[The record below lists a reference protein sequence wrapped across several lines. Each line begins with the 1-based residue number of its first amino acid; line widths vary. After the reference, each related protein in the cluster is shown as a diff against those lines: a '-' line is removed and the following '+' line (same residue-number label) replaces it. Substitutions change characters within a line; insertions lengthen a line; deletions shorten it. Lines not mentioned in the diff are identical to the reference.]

1 VKSFLADA
9 RVSLLAMSVLSLA
22 SCGGD
27 DSPPTTNVPNSVLIA
42 DFNAD
47 GIPDVAAATTA
58 AAADGSTPNP
68 GFASIFLQSRSDVG
82 SFSGGKH
89 FPTGNNPSSI
99 AVGDLTGLSS
109 ADLVVANFLAGSVSV
124 LLETAVASGDF
135 LAASNIS
142 VGGHPNEVVIADL
155 NGDGRKDLAV
165 ADDTASAGRVLV
177 LLQDATT
184 AALFGTPI
192 ALSTTDAVAGVAVSD
207 LNGDGKPDIAA
218 ATADANG
225 NNGHVVVFFQDP
237 NSAGTFLSPAVFAGG
252 AQPSAVKIAD
262 IDGDGLPDLIVAN
275 AGPGTDGIGSAGA
288 SVLLQDAANP
298 GSFLAPVTYATQ
310 SGTVH
315 LVVADLN
322 GDSKPDIVTAN
333 LGPSP
338 TGSVSVLLQ
347 DPTRPGVFLSPV
359 NYTGF
364 GQPLGVAVGDLNN
377 DGHPDIAVAD
387 GTTATM
393 MLQSATAPG
402 TFASGVQIGN

>member
-1 VKSFLADA
+1 MKSLLAGS
-9 RVSLLAMSVLSLA
+9 RVPLLAMSVLSLA

-109 ADLVVANFLAGSVSV
+109 SDLVVANFLAGSVSV
-124 LLETAVASGDF
+124 LLETAAASGDF

-165 ADDTASAGRVLV
+165 ADDTASSGRVLV
-177 LLQDATT
+177 LLEDATT
-184 AALFGTPI
+184 AGQFGTPI
-192 ALSTTDAVAGVAVSD
+192 ALSTTDAAAGVAVGD
-207 LNGDGKPDIAA
+207 LNGDGKPDLVA

-262 IDGDGLPDLIVAN
+262 VDGDGLPDLIVAN

-288 SVLLQDAANP
+288 SVLLQDEANP

-359 NYTGF
+359 NYAGF

-393 MLQSATAPG
+393 LLQSAATPG